1 MSHRVSLLR
10 ISFAYLRAKP
20 LATALNLLLLAL
32 GIATIAV
39 LMLATR
45 QIEERMGRDARGIDM
60 VAGAK
65 GSPMQLVLSA
75 VFHLDAPAGNIPL
88 KDAMKLAKHRLVK
101 RAIPMALGDSF
112 RSFRI
117 VGTNHD
123 YLVHYGAA
131 LAEGAL
137 WTRPMQAVLGAEA
150 ARATGLRVGAK
161 FAGAH
166 GLGEGGDEHE
176 SVPYEVVGV
185 LAPTG
190 SVIDRVVLTSVESV
204 WAVHQH
210 GEPGDDPQKLI
221 DAMDEEEKELTALLI
236 QYSSPLAA
244 ATLPRAVNA
253 GATLQAASPAYE
265 SARLFRM
272 LGVGVEVL
280 RAFGLVLVLAAGLSV
295 FIALT
300 NALEERRYD
309 LAVMRML
316 GASRAKLMGLLLVEG
331 LVLSAVGAAIGL
343 ALGHLLTEVLGA
355 ALRAQQQVPVTGWT
369 WATGELW
376 LIGLALVVGVLAAL
390 LPAWRASRAE
400 VAPVLAEG

>member
-1 MSHRVSLLR
+1 MNLPQ

-45 QIEERMGRDARGIDM
+45 QLEERMTRDARGIDL

-75 VFHLDAPAGNIPL
+75 VFHLDAPTGNI
-88 KDAMKLAKHRLVK
+88 ALAHAAELARNRAVK
-101 RAIPMALGDSF
+101 RAIPVALGDSY
-112 RSFRI
+112 RGFRI

-123 YLVHYGAA
+123 YPALYGAR
-131 LAEGAL
+131 LAEGSL
-137 WTRPMQAVLGAEA
+137 WAKPMEAVLGAQA
-150 ARATGLRVGAK
+150 ARATGLRAGASFVAAHGVGASD
-161 FAGAH
+161 
-166 GLGEGGDEHE
+166 GDDHDAL
-176 SVPYEVVGV
+176 PYRVTGI

-204 WAVHQH
+204 WLVHEH
-210 GEPGDDPQKLI
+210 FEPGDDPQKIL
-221 DAMDEEEKELTALLI
+221 DAMPEEEKELTALLI
-236 QYSSPLAA
+236 QYASPLAA
-244 ATLPRAVNA
+244 ALLPRQVNA
-253 GATLQAASPAYE
+253 GPLQAASPAYE

-272 LGVGVEVL
+272 LGVGIEVL
-280 RAFGLVLVLAAGLSV
+280 RAFGFVLVLTAGLSV

-316 GASRAKLMGLLLVEG
+316 GASRGKLMALLMLEG
-331 LVLSAVGAAIGL
+331 LTLAAAGALLGL
-343 ALGHLLTEVLGA
+343 ALGHALTEVLGA
-355 ALRAQQQVPVTGWT
+355 ALRAQQQVPVTGWS
-369 WATGELW
+369 WAPEEGW
-376 LIGLALVVGVLAAL
+376 LIALALGIGLLAAL
-390 LPAWRASRAE
+390 VPAWRASRAE

>member
-1 MSHRVSLLR
+1 MSRHVSLAR
-10 ISFAYLRAKP
+10 ISYSYLRAQP
-20 LATALNLLLLAL
+20 LSTALNLLLLAL
-32 GIATIAV
+32 GIATITV

-45 QIEERMGRDARGIDM
+45 QIEERMGRDARGVDL

-75 VFHLDAPAGNIPL
+75 VFHLDAPTGNIPL
-88 KDAMKLAKHRLVK
+88 EDAAQLARHRLVK
-101 RAIPMALGDSF
+101 RAIPVALGDSY
-112 RSFRI
+112 RGLRI

-123 YLVHYGAA
+123 YVAHYGAR

-137 WTRPMQAVLGAEA
+137 WTKPMEAVLGAEA
-150 ARATGLRVGAK
+150 ARRTGLRVGSGFK
-161 FAGAH
+161 GAH
-166 GLGEGGDEHE
+166 GLGEGGDEHAE
-176 SVPYEVVGV
+176 EGYRVVGV

-190 SVIDRVVLTSVESV
+190 TVIDRVVLTSVESV
-204 WAVHQH
+204 WQVHEH
-210 GEPGDDPQKLI
+210 GRAEGGPREI
-221 DAMDEEEKELTALLI
+221 TALLI
-236 QYSSPLAA
+236 QYASPLAA

-253 GATLQAASPAYE
+253 STSLQAASPAYE

-300 NALEERRYD
+300 HALDERRYD

-316 GASRAKLMGLLLVEG
+316 GASRARLMALLLIEGLALSAGGALAGLLL
-331 LVLSAVGAAIGL
+331 
-343 ALGHLLTEVLGA
+343 GHALTELLGA

-369 WATGELW
+369 WVAGEWW
-376 LIGLALVVGVLAAL
+376 LAVLALGVGALAAL
-390 LPAWRASRAE
+390 LPAWRGSRAE

>member
-45 QIEERMGRDARGIDM
+45 QIEERMGRDARGIDL

-75 VFHLDAPAGNIPL
+75 VFHLDAPTGNIPL
-88 KDAMKLAKHRLVK
+88 ADATQLAKHRLVR
-101 RAIPMALGDSF
+101 RAIPMALGDSVRGF
-112 RSFRI
+112 RV
-117 VGTNHD
+117 VGTTHD
-123 YLVHYGAA
+123 YVGLYGAR

-137 WTRPMQAVLGAEA
+137 WAKPMQAVLGAEA
-150 ARATGLRVGAK
+150 ARALRLAVGAK

-166 GLGEGGDEHE
+166 GLGEGGEQHE
-176 SVPYEVVGV
+176 DAYEVSGV

-190 SVIDRVVLTSVESV
+190 TVIDRVVLTSVESV
-204 WAVHQH
+204 WEVHEH
-210 GEPGDDPQKLI
+210 GKPAAGEREI
-221 DAMDEEEKELTALLI
+221 TALLI
-236 QYSSPLAA
+236 QYASPLAA

-253 GATLQAASPAYE
+253 SATLQAASPAYE

-331 LVLSAVGAAIGL
+331 LVLSAAGATIGL

-369 WATGELW
+369 WAPGELW
-376 LIGLALVVGVLAAL
+376 LIGLALGVGMLAAL

>member
-1 MSHRVSLLR
+1 VNLGG

-20 LATALNLLLLAL
+20 LSTALNLLLLAL

-39 LMLATR
+39 LMLATQ

-75 VFHLDAPAGNIPL
+75 VFHLDAPTGNIPL
-88 KDAMKLAKHRLVK
+88 DEATALARHRLVK
-101 RAIPMALGDSF
+101 RAIPLALGDSY
-112 RSFRI
+112 RGFRI

-123 YLVHYGAA
+123 YVAQYGAR
-131 LAEGAL
+131 LAEGSL
-137 WTRPMQAVLGAEA
+137 WAKPMQAVLGAEA
-150 ARATGLRVGAK
+150 ARATGLRVGTK

-166 GLGEGGDEHE
+166 GLGEGGVEHE
-176 SVPYEVVGV
+176 EEPYQVVGV

-190 SVIDRVVLTSVESV
+190 TVIDRVVLTSVESV
-204 WAVHQH
+204 WEVHEH
-210 GEPGDDPQKLI
+210 GKPAGGPR
-221 DAMDEEEKELTALLI
+221 ELTALLI
-236 QYSSPLAA
+236 QYASPLAA

-253 GATLQAASPAYE
+253 GPTLQAASPAYE

-316 GASRAKLMGLLLVEG
+316 GASRAKLMGLLLIEG
-331 LVLSAVGAAIGL
+331 LALSVAGALLGL
-343 ALGHLLTEVLGA
+343 MLGHLLMEVLGA
-355 ALRAQQQVPVTGWT
+355 ALRAAQQVPVTGWT
-369 WATGELW
+369 WVAGELW
-376 LIGLALVVGVLAAL
+376 LLVLALGVGVLAAL

>member
-1 MSHRVSLLR
+1 MNLPGISL
-10 ISFAYLRAKP
+10 AYLRAKP
-20 LATALNLLLLAL
+20 LATALNLVLLAL
-32 GIATIAV
+32 GIATITV
-39 LMLATR
+39 LMLATQ

-65 GSPMQLVLSA
+65 GSPMQLVLAA

-88 KDAMKLAKHRLVK
+88 ADAMELARHRLVK
-101 RAIPMALGDSF
+101 RAIPMALGDSY

-123 YLVHYGAA
+123 YVALYGAR
-131 LAEGAL
+131 LAQGSL
-137 WTRPMQAVLGAEA
+137 WTKPMEAVLGAQA
-150 ARATGLRVGAK
+150 AHATGMRVGAK

-166 GLGEGGDEHE
+166 GLGEGGEEHE
-176 SVPYEVVGV
+176 EEPYRVVGV

-190 SVIDRVVLTSVESV
+190 TVIDRIVLTSVESV
-204 WAVHQH
+204 WEVHEH
-210 GEPGDDPQKLI
+210 GKPAGGPR
-221 DAMDEEEKELTALLI
+221 ELTALLV
-236 QYSSPLAA
+236 QYASPLAA

-253 GATLQAASPAYE
+253 GTLQAASPAYE

-280 RAFGLVLVLAAGLSV
+280 RAFGVVLVLAAGLSV

-316 GASRAKLMGLLLVEG
+316 GASRAKLMGLLLLEA
-331 LVLSAVGAAIGL
+331 LTLSAAGALLGL
-343 ALGHLLTEVLGA
+343 ALGHVLMELLGA
-355 ALRAQQQVPVTGWT
+355 ALRAAQQVPVTGWT
-369 WATGELW
+369 WAAGELW
-376 LIGLALVVGVLAAL
+376 LVALALGVGALAAL

>member
-20 LATALNLLLLAL
+20 LATALNLLLLVI

-45 QIEERMGRDARGIDM
+45 QIEERMGRDARGIDL

-75 VFHLDAPAGNIPL
+75 VFHLDAPTGNIPL
-88 KDAMKLAKHRLVK
+88 ADATQLAKHRLVR
-101 RAIPMALGDSF
+101 RAIPMALGDSVRGF
-112 RSFRI
+112 RV
-117 VGTNHD
+117 VGTTHD
-123 YLVHYGAA
+123 YVGLYGAR

-137 WTRPMQAVLGAEA
+137 WAKPMQAVLGAEA
-150 ARATGLRVGAK
+150 ARALRLAVGAK

-166 GLGEGGDEHE
+166 GLGEGGEQHE
-176 SVPYEVVGV
+176 DAYEVSGV

-190 SVIDRVVLTSVESV
+190 TVIDRVVLTSVESV
-204 WAVHQH
+204 WEVHEH
-210 GEPGDDPQKLI
+210 GKPAAGEREI
-221 DAMDEEEKELTALLI
+221 TALLI
-236 QYSSPLAA
+236 QYASPLAA

-253 GATLQAASPAYE
+253 SATLQAASPAYE

-331 LVLSAVGAAIGL
+331 LVLSAAGATIGL

-369 WATGELW
+369 WAPGELW
-376 LIGLALVVGVLAAL
+376 LIGLALGVGMLAAL

>member
-1 MSHRVSLLR
+1 MNLPG

-39 LMLATR
+39 LMLATQ

-65 GSPMQLVLSA
+65 GSPMQLVLAA

-88 KDAMKLAKHRLVK
+88 DEAMALAKHRLVK
-101 RAIPMALGDSF
+101 RAIPMALGDSY

-123 YLVHYGAA
+123 YVAHYGAQ
-131 LAEGAL
+131 LAQGSL
-137 WTRPMQAVLGAEA
+137 WAQPMEAVLGAEA

-166 GLGEGGDEHE
+166 GLGAGGEEHE
-176 SVPYEVVGV
+176 EEPYQVVGV

-190 SVIDRVVLTSVESV
+190 TVIDRVVLTSVESV
-204 WAVHQH
+204 WEVHEH
-210 GEPGDDPQKLI
+210 GRPAGGPREI
-221 DAMDEEEKELTALLI
+221 TALLV
-236 QYSSPLAA
+236 QYASPLAA
-244 ATLPRAVNA
+244 ATLPRAVKRFLA
-253 GATLQAASPAYE
+253 AASPAYE

-280 RAFGLVLVLAAGLSV
+280 RAFGLVLVIAAGLSV

-316 GASRAKLMGLLLVEG
+316 GASRAKLMGLLLIEA
-331 LVLSAVGAAIGL
+331 LALSAAGALLGL
-343 ALGHLLTEVLGA
+343 ALGHVLMEVLGF
-355 ALRAQQQVPVTGWT
+355 ALRAAQQVPVTGWT
-369 WATGELW
+369 WAAGELW
-376 LIGLALVVGVLAAL
+376 LVVLALGVGVLAAL

>member
-1 MSHRVSLLR
+1 MNLPVISL
-10 ISFAYLRAKP
+10 AYLRARP

-32 GIATIAV
+32 GIATITV
-39 LMLATR
+39 LMLATQ
-45 QIEERMGRDARGIDM
+45 QIEERMVRDARGIDM

-65 GSPMQLVLSA
+65 GSPMQLVLAA
-75 VFHLDAPAGNIPL
+75 VFHLDAPAGNVPL
-88 KDAMKLAKHRLVK
+88 DEAMALAKHRLVK
-101 RAIPMALGDSF
+101 RAIPMALGDSY
-112 RSFRI
+112 RGFRI

-123 YLVHYGAA
+123 YVAHYGARI
-131 LAEGAL
+131 AEGSL
-137 WTRPMQAVLGAEA
+137 WAKPMEAVLGAEV

-166 GLGEGGDEHE
+166 GLGEGGQEHE
-176 SVPYEVVGV
+176 EEPYAVVGV
-185 LAPTG
+185 LAATG
-190 SVIDRVVLTSVESV
+190 TVVDRVVLTSVESV
-204 WAVHQH
+204 WEVHEH
-210 GEPGDDPQKLI
+210 GKPAGGAREI
-221 DAMDEEEKELTALLI
+221 TALLI
-236 QYSSPLAA
+236 QYASPLAA

-253 GATLQAASPAYE
+253 GSLQAASPAYE

-316 GASRAKLMGLLLVEG
+316 GASRAKLMGLLLIEGLTLSVAGALLG
-331 LVLSAVGAAIGL
+331 LVL
-343 ALGHLLTEVLGA
+343 GHILMQVLGA
-355 ALRAQQQVPVTGWT
+355 ALRAAQQVPVTGWT
-369 WATGELW
+369 WVAGELW
-376 LIGLALVVGVLAAL
+376 LLVLALGVGALAAL
-390 LPAWRASRAE
+390 LPAWRASRVE

>member
-1 MSHRVSLLR
+1 VNLPQ

-32 GIATIAV
+32 GIATITV

-45 QIEERMGRDARGIDM
+45 QLEQRMTRDARGIDL

-75 VFHLDAPAGNIPL
+75 VFHLDAPTGNI
-88 KDAMKLAKHRLVK
+88 ALAHAAELARNRAVK
-101 RAIPMALGDSF
+101 RAIPVALGDSY
-112 RSFRI
+112 RGFRI

-123 YLVHYGAA
+123 YPALYGAR
-131 LAEGAL
+131 LAEGSL
-137 WTRPMQAVLGAEA
+137 WAKPMEAVLGAQA
-150 ARATGLRVGAK
+150 ARATGLRAGASFVAAHGVGASD
-161 FAGAH
+161 
-166 GLGEGGDEHE
+166 GDDHDAL
-176 SVPYEVVGV
+176 PYRVTGI

-204 WAVHQH
+204 WLVHEH
-210 GEPGDDPQKLI
+210 FEPGDDPQKIL
-221 DAMDEEEKELTALLI
+221 DAMPEEEKELTALLI
-236 QYSSPLAA
+236 QYASPLAA
-244 ATLPRAVNA
+244 ARLPRQVNA
-253 GATLQAASPAYE
+253 GPLQAASPAYE

-272 LGVGVEVL
+272 LGVGIEVL
-280 RAFGLVLVLAAGLSV
+280 RAFGFVLVLTAGLSV

-316 GASRAKLMGLLLVEG
+316 GASRGKLMALLMLEG
-331 LVLSAVGAAIGL
+331 LTLAAAGALLGL
-343 ALGHLLTEVLGA
+343 ALGHALTEVLGA
-355 ALRAQQQVPVTGWT
+355 ALRAQQQVPVTGWS
-369 WATGELW
+369 WAPEEGW
-376 LIGLALVVGVLAAL
+376 LIALALGIGLLAAL
-390 LPAWRASRAE
+390 VPAWRASRAE